1 MSSSPTAAGREVPGT
16 PTNPHFTRS
25 TTLSGGSA
33 GSSSSATPSSAPRG
47 RAAPHSSSSSSSS
60 KKAKTVTG
68 ANPNLS
74 STQVGVFLLGERVSS
89 TGRFAPASILGV
101 REGSYKTVGFKP
113 SGIVESNAMY
123 TGEMQYS
130 DAYDTMFVHRS
141 QRIDYPGFQ
150 PGLLPYKVA
159 LTLQHQHYMPLVPY
173 VSILAIITCVGELE
187 HLTSHRDGR
196 EDVFDTRTICV
207 DVQAEDT
214 DKPEKPRTWCSL
226 TVKLWRHE
234 ALKELS
240 VGDVVFYNALHV
252 HEYEGCLSLQT
263 ASYTS
268 SLVNP
273 AMLADAV
280 GAMKVAHA
288 ARAADAQYSLPL
300 PAGASIFVQ

>member
-1 MSSSPTAAGREVPGT
+1 
-16 PTNPHFTRS
+16 
-25 TTLSGGSA
+25 
-33 GSSSSATPSSAPRG
+33 
-47 RAAPHSSSSSSSS
+47 
-60 KKAKTVTG
+60 
-68 ANPNLS
+68 
-74 STQVGVFLLGERVSS
+74 
-89 TGRFAPASILGV
+89 
-101 REGSYKTVGFKP
+101 
-113 SGIVESNAMY
+113 MY

-234 ALKELS
+234 ALKELR

-252 HEYEGCLSLQT
+252 HEYEGCLSLQAAT
-263 ASYTS
+263 HTS
-268 SLVNP
+268 TLVNP

-280 GAMKVAHA
+280 S
-288 ARAADAQYSLPL
+288 AR
-300 PAGASIFVQ
+300 